1 MQLSVVLICW
11 NSLNYLREVLI
22 SLQETL
28 YEISD
33 SEIIIIDNGST
44 DGTDAYIAHHHPSV
58 IYHRQQKNK
67 GVAYARNRGIELSQ
81 GKYVW
86 LLDDD
91 TIVNKTALTTMLDYM
106 EREPDC
112 GICGCRLV
120 NPEGETQLSYKSY
133 PGLSVKIKNILHTWI
148 NRTKPAHDPYAIQ
161 FAQGQPFE
169 PTYIIGACQLIR
181 REVIKKIG
189 LLDEKI
195 FYGPEDADYCIRARK
210 TGWHTIYLPQ
220 VSIIHH
226 WKRIT
231 NRNILSSIARKHIIA
246 LLYFYAKHRKLYGD

>member
-11 NSLNYLREVLI
+11 NSLNYLREALA

-28 YEISD
+28 TASTE

-44 DGTDAYIAHHHPSV
+44 DGTDTFIATHYPQV
-58 IYHRQQKNK
+58 TYRRLPENR
-67 GVAYARNRGIELSQ
+67 GVAYARNRGIELAQ
-81 GKYVW
+81 GQYVW

-91 TIVNKTALTTMLDYM
+91 TIANSEALNEMLQYM
-106 EREPDC
+106 HTHPQC
-112 GICGCRLV
+112 GICGCRLL
-120 NPEGETQLSYKSY
+120 NANGETQESYKPY
-133 PGLSVKIKNILHTWI
+133 PSLAIKVRNVLQSRLGGNT
-148 NRTKPAHDPYAIQ
+148 PADYYAREI
-161 FAQGQPFE
+161 ALGTPFE

-181 REVIKKIG
+181 REVIVQIG

-210 TGWHTIYLPQ
+210 AGWHTAYLPQ
-220 VSIIHH
+220 VGIVHH

-231 NRNILSSIARKHIIA
+231 NRSPFSRIGRKHTAA
-246 LLYFYAKHRKLYGD
+246 LIYFYCKHRKL

>member
-11 NSLNYLREVLI
+11 NSLSYLREVLA

-28 YEISD
+28 VATSS

-44 DGTDAYIAHHHPSV
+44 DGTQEYISQHYSHA
-58 IYHRQQKNK
+58 IYRRLPTNR
-67 GVAYARNRGIELSQ
+67 GVAYARNRGIEIAQ
-81 GKYVW
+81 GQYVW

-91 TIVNKTALTTMLDYM
+91 TIVNPQALATMLDYM
-106 EREPDC
+106 STHPQC

-120 NPEGETQLSYKSY
+120 NTDGETQQSYKPY
-133 PGLSVKIKNILHTWI
+133 PGMSVKIKNVLHSLLHRNTP
-148 NRTKPAHDPYAIQ
+148 TDDPYATQ
-161 FAQGQPFE
+161 LARGEVFE

-181 REVIKKIG
+181 REVIEKIG

-195 FYGPEDADYCIRARK
+195 FYGPEDADYCIRTRQA
-210 TGWHTIYLPQ
+210 GWHIAYLPQ
-220 VSIIHH
+220 AAITHH

-231 NRNILSSIARKHIIA
+231 NRNLFSPIARRHITA
-246 LLYFYAKHRKLYGD
+246 LIYFYCKHRRL

>member
-11 NSLNYLREVLI
+11 NSLNYLREALA

-28 YEISD
+28 TASTE

-44 DGTDAYIAHHHPSV
+44 DDTDTFIATHYPQV
-58 IYHRQQKNK
+58 TYRRLPENR
-67 GVAYARNRGIELSQ
+67 GVAYARNRGIELAQ
-81 GKYVW
+81 GQYVW

-91 TIVNKTALTTMLDYM
+91 TIANSEALNEMLQYM
-106 EREPDC
+106 HTHPQC
-112 GICGCRLV
+112 GICGCRLL
-120 NPEGETQLSYKSY
+120 NANGETQESYKPY
-133 PGLSVKIKNILHTWI
+133 PSLAIKVRNVLQSRLGGNT
-148 NRTKPAHDPYAIQ
+148 PADYYAREI
-161 FAQGQPFE
+161 ALGTPFE

-181 REVIKKIG
+181 REVIVQIG

-210 TGWHTIYLPQ
+210 AGWHTAYLPQ
-220 VSIIHH
+220 VGIVHH

-231 NRNILSSIARKHIIA
+231 NRSPFSRIGRKHTAA
-246 LLYFYAKHRKLYGD
+246 LIYFYCKHRKL